1 MPGPGRIPT
10 IEFGRGFMRI
20 ALMADIHANRE
31 AFEACLAH
39 ARERGPDRFVYLGD
53 YVNYGADPE
62 WVVAELIRQSHAGAV
77 VLLGNHDAAVGK
89 RGSSMTSPAELA
101 LEWTRVQ
108 LGAAERGFL
117 AGLPLVHREEDRV
130 FVHAD
135 PAAPSRWGYVT
146 DVQEAG
152 RGMRAAGGRVTICG
166 HVHKPAVYSL
176 SPASKITAFRPVDGV
191 PVPLLPRR
199 QWLAV
204 VGSVGQ
210 PRDGDP
216 AAAYSLLDTAT
227 GELTTFRV
235 AYDVEAAAAKIR
247 AAGLP
252 EMLAERL
259 KWGA

>member
-1 MPGPGRIPT
+1 
-10 IEFGRGFMRI
+10 MRI

-39 ARERGPDRFVYLGD
+39 ARGQRPDRWVFLGD

-62 WVVAELIRQSHAGAV
+62 WVVGELMRYSEAGAV
-77 VLLGNHDAAVGK
+77 VLLGNHDAAVGR

-108 LGAAERGFL
+108 LGPAEREFL
-117 AGLPLVHREEDRV
+117 AALPLIREEDDIV

-135 PAAPSRWGYVT
+135 PAAPSKWGYVT
-146 DVQEAG
+146 DVQDAG
-152 RGMRAAGGRVTICG
+152 RGIRAAGGRVTICG
-166 HVHKPAVYSL
+166 HVHKPAIYSL

-191 PVPLLPRR
+191 PVPLLAQRR
-199 QWLAV
+199 WLAV

-210 PRDGDP
+210 PRDGNP
-216 AAAYSLLDTAT
+216 AAAYAMLDTAS
-227 GELTTFRV
+227 GHLTTFRV
-235 AYDVEAAAAKIR
+235 PYDVDAAAGKIR

-252 EMLAERL
+252 ETLAERL
-259 KWGA
+259 KWGV

>member
-1 MPGPGRIPT
+1 
-10 IEFGRGFMRI
+10 MRV

-31 AFEACLAH
+31 AFEACLEH
-39 ARERGPDRFVYLGD
+39 ARGQKPDRFVFLGD

-62 WVVAELIRQSHAGAV
+62 WVVAELMRQRESGAV

-108 LGAAERGFL
+108 LGAAEREFL
-117 AGLPLVHREEDRV
+117 ARLPLARQEGDFL

-135 PAAPSRWGYVT
+135 ADAPSRWAYVT
-146 DVQEAG
+146 DVQDAG
-152 RGMRAAGGRVTICG
+152 RSLRASGSRVVFCG
-166 HVHKPAVYSL
+166 HVHKPAIYSL
-176 SPASKITAFRPVDGV
+176 SPASKITPFLPVDGV
-191 PVPLLPRR
+191 PVPLLARR
-199 QWLAV
+199 RWLAV

-210 PRDGDP
+210 PRDGNP
-216 AAAYSLLDTAT
+216 AAAYALLDAAS
-227 GELTTFRV
+227 GDLTTFRV
-235 AYDVEAAAAKIR
+235 PYDVEAAAAKIR

-259 KWGA
+259 KWGV

>member
-1 MPGPGRIPT
+1 
-10 IEFGRGFMRI
+10 MRI
-20 ALMADIHANRE
+20 VLMADIHANRE

-39 ARERGPDRFVYLGD
+39 ARGQSPDRFVYLGD

-62 WVVAELIRQSHAGAV
+62 WVVDELMRQSESGAV

-108 LGAAERGFL
+108 LGAAERAFL
-117 AGLPLVHREEDRV
+117 AGLSLTRQEEDRL

-135 PAAPSRWGYVT
+135 PSAPSKWDYVT
-146 DVQEAG
+146 DVQKAG
-152 RGMRAAGGRVTICG
+152 RGMRIGGARVTICG
-166 HVHKPAVYSL
+166 HVHKPAIYSL

-191 PVPLLPRR
+191 AVPLLAQRR
-199 QWLAV
+199 WLAV

-210 PRDGDP
+210 PRDGNP
-216 AAAYSLLDTAT
+216 AAAYALLDTTT
-227 GELTTFRV
+227 GDLTTFRV
-235 AYDVEAAAAKIR
+235 AYDVDAAAGKIL

-252 EMLAERL
+252 EMLADRL
-259 KWGA
+259 KSGD

>member
-1 MPGPGRIPT
+1 
-10 IEFGRGFMRI
+10 MRI
-20 ALMADIHANRE
+20 VLMADIHANQE
-31 AFEACLAH
+31 AFQACLAH
-39 ARERGPDRFVYLGD
+39 ARGQGPARYVYLGD

-62 WVVAELIRQSHAGAV
+62 WVVAELMRQSEAGAV

-108 LGAAERGFL
+108 LGAAERAFL
-117 AGLPLVHREEDRV
+117 AGLPLTRQEDDRL
-130 FVHAD
+130 FVHSD
-135 PAAPSRWGYVT
+135 PAAPSKWGYVT
-146 DVQEAG
+146 DVEQAG
-152 RGMRAAGGRVTICG
+152 RGMRAGDARVVICG
-166 HVHKPAVYSL
+166 HVHKPAIYSL

-191 PVPLLPRR
+191 PVPLLSRR
-199 QWLAV
+199 RWLAV

-210 PRDGDP
+210 PRDGNP
-216 AAAYSLLDTAT
+216 AAAYAVLDEAT

-235 AYDVEAAAAKIR
+235 PYDVEAAAAKIR

>member
-1 MPGPGRIPT
+1 
-10 IEFGRGFMRI
+10 MRI
-20 ALMADIHANRE
+20 VLMADIHANRE

-39 ARERGPDRFVYLGD
+39 ARAQSPDRFVYLGD

-62 WVVAELIRQSHAGAV
+62 WVVAELMRQSEAGAV
-77 VLLGNHDAAVGK
+77 VLLGNHDAAVGN

-117 AGLPLVHREEDRV
+117 AGLPLTRQEEDRF

-135 PAAPSRWGYVT
+135 PAAPSKWGYVT
-146 DVQEAG
+146 DVQQAG
-152 RGMRAAGGRVTICG
+152 RGMRTTGGRITICG
-166 HVHKPAVYSL
+166 HVHKPAIYSL

-191 PVPLLPRR
+191 PVPLLAQRR
-199 QWLAV
+199 WLAV

-210 PRDGDP
+210 PRDGNP
-216 AAAYSLLDTAT
+216 AAAYALLDTTA
-227 GELTTFRV
+227 GDLTTFRV
-235 AYDVEAAAAKIR
+235 AYDVDAAADKIR